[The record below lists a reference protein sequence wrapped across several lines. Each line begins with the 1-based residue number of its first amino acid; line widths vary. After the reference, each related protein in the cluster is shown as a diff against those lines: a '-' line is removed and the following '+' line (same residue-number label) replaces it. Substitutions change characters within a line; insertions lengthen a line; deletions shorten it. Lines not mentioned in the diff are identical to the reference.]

1 LPTIPEAGKAASG
14 NPQTARMALLPILMY
29 PDTRLNK
36 VAKPVSLFDAQLMRL
51 LDDMTETMY
60 NARGIGLAA
69 PQVGI
74 ARRIIIIDVS
84 EERQRPQ
91 IFINPAIITTDGETI
106 RHEEGCLS
114 VPGIYEPVE
123 RPAQVSVRAQ
133 NEFGEWFEITAEGL
147 MAVCLQHEIDHLEG
161 KMFVDYL
168 SPLKRNRIKSKMRKE
183 TKGRKAPLSEKKRT
197 GAHSPM
203 RQR

>member
-1 LPTIPEAGKAASG
+1 
-14 NPQTARMALLPILMY
+14 MALLPILIY
-29 PDTRLNK
+29 PDVRLNK

-51 LDDMTETMY
+51 LDDMAETMY
-60 NARGIGLAA
+60 DARGIGLAA

-74 ARRIIIIDVS
+74 ARRVIIIDVS
-84 EERQRPQ
+84 EERQTPQ
-91 IFINPAIITTDGETI
+91 IFINPAIITTDGEKI
-106 RHEEGCLS
+106 LHEEGCLS

-123 RPAQVSVRAQ
+123 RPAQVGVRAQ

-147 MAVCLQHEIDHLEG
+147 MSVCLQHEIDHLEG

-183 TKGRKAPLSEKKRT
+183 GRKAPPSGKKRM
-197 GAHSPM
+197 GVRSPM